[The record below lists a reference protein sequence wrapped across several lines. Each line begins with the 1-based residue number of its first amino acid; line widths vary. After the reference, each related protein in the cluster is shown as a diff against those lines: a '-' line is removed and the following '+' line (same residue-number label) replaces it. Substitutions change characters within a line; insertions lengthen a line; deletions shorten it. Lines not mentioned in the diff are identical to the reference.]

1 MTHSDGGKGSDRRP
15 TDEKAFSSNFDA
27 IFGNKKPERG
37 SFVYCK
43 ERGELVPKEE
53 YFGSSSQVNAPMVQA
68 DIAGYKSMVT
78 GEWIG
83 SRSTHRQHLKEH
95 RLVEIGNE
103 VKAHTTKQAPKV
115 DREAIKRD
123 IHTAMQRLGY

>member
-1 MTHSDGGKGSDRRP
+1 MHSEAGKGDAVRP
-15 TDEKAFSSNFDA
+15 MDKEAFDKGFEA
-27 IFGNKKPERG
+27 IFGAKKPSKG
-37 SFVYCK
+37 SFVQCPTTGK
-43 ERGELVPKEE
+43 LIPKDEF
-53 YFGSSSQVNAPMVQA
+53 YSAVDVNAPMVQA

-115 DREAIKRD
+115 DREQLRRD
-123 IHTAMQRLGY
+123 IHTSMQKLGY

>member
-1 MTHSDGGKGSDRRP
+1 MHHEAGKGSATRP
-15 TDEKAFSSNFDA
+15 TDKDAFDKGFDA
-27 IFGNKKPERG
+27 IFGVKKPTRG

-43 ERGELVPKEE
+43 EKGELIPKEE
-53 YFGSSSQVNAPMVQA
+53 YYGSSEVNAPMVQA

-115 DREAIKRD
+115 DREQLRRD
-123 IHTAMQRLGY
+123 IHTSMQRLGY

>member
-1 MTHSDGGKGSDRRP
+1 MHHEAGKGSDRRP
-15 TDEKAFSSNFDA
+15 TDEKAFASNYDA
-27 IFGNKKPERG
+27 IFGDKKPTRG
-37 SFVYCK
+37 SFVYDK
-43 ERGELVPKEE
+43 EKGELVPKEE
-53 YFGSSSQVNAPMVQA
+53 YYSSTVSNAPMIQA

-103 VKAHTTKQAPKV
+103 VKAHTTKQAPRV
-115 DREAIKRD
+115 DREQIRRD
-123 IHTAMQRLGY
+123 IHQSIQKLGY

>member
-1 MTHSDGGKGSDRRP
+1 
-15 TDEKAFSSNFDA
+15 
-27 IFGNKKPERG
+27 
-37 SFVYCK
+37 
-43 ERGELVPKEE
+43 
-53 YFGSSSQVNAPMVQA
+53 
-68 DIAGYKSMVT
+68 MVT

-115 DREAIKRD
+115 DREQLRRD
-123 IHTAMQRLGY
+123 IHTSMQKLGY

>member
-1 MTHSDGGKGSDRRP
+1 MHSEAGKGSDRRP
-15 TDEKAFSSNFDA
+15 TDEKAFADNYDS
-27 IFGNKKPERG
+27 IFGAKKPSKG
-37 SFVYCK
+37 SFVQCPTTGK
-43 ERGELVPKEE
+43 LIPKDEF
-53 YFGSSSQVNAPMVQA
+53 YSAVDVNAPMVQA

-103 VKAHTTKQAPKV
+103 IKAHTTKQAPKV
-115 DREAIKRD
+115 DREQIRRD
-123 IHTAMQRLGY
+123 IHTSMQKLGY

>member
-1 MTHSDGGKGSDRRP
+1 MHHEAGKGSDRRP
-15 TDEKAFSSNFDA
+15 TDEKAYGDKYQA
-27 IFGNKKPERG
+27 IFGDSRAKRG
-37 SFVYCK
+37 SYVYDK
-43 ERGELVPKEE
+43 QTGELVPKEE
-53 YFGSSSQVNAPMVQA
+53 YYSASVSNAPMIQT

-103 VKAHTTKQAPKV
+103 VKAHTTKQAPRV
-115 DREAIKRD
+115 DREQIRRD
-123 IHTAMQRLGY
+123 IHQSIQKLGY

>member
-1 MTHSDGGKGSDRRP
+1 MHHEAGKGDKQRP
-15 TDEKAFSSNFDA
+15 TDKDAFDKGFDA
-27 IFGNKKPERG
+27 IFGVKKPTRG

-43 ERGELVPKEE
+43 EKGELIPREE
-53 YFGSSSQVNAPMVQA
+53 YYGSSEVNAPMIQA

-115 DREAIKRD
+115 DREQLRRD
-123 IHTAMQRLGY
+123 IHTSMQKLGY

>member
-1 MTHSDGGKGSDRRP
+1 MHHEAGKGDKQRP
-15 TDEKAFSSNFDA
+15 TDKDAFDKGFDA
-27 IFGNKKPERG
+27 IFGVKKPTRG

-43 ERGELVPKEE
+43 EKGELIPREE
-53 YFGSSSQVNAPMVQA
+53 YYGSSEVNAPMIQA

-103 VKAHTTKQAPKV
+103 VKDHTTKQAPKV
-115 DREAIKRD
+115 DREQLRRD
-123 IHTAMQRLGY
+123 IHTSMQKLGY

>member
-1 MTHSDGGKGSDRRP
+1 MHHEAGKGDKQRP
-15 TDEKAFSSNFDA
+15 TDKDAFDKGFDA
-27 IFGNKKPERG
+27 IFGVKKPTRG

-43 ERGELVPKEE
+43 EKGELIPKEE
-53 YFGSSSQVNAPMVQA
+53 YYGSSEVNAPMVQA

-103 VKAHTTKQAPKV
+103 IKAHTTKQAPKV
-115 DREAIKRD
+115 DREQLRRD
-123 IHTAMQRLGY
+123 IHTSMQKLGY

>member
-1 MTHSDGGKGSDRRP
+1 MHSEAGKGDAVRP
-15 TDEKAFSSNFDA
+15 MDKEAFDKGFET
-27 IFGNKKPERG
+27 IFGAKKPSKG
-37 SFVYCK
+37 SFVQCPTTGK
-43 ERGELVPKEE
+43 LIPKDEF
-53 YFGSSSQVNAPMVQA
+53 YSAVDVNAPMVQA

-115 DREAIKRD
+115 DREQIRRD
-123 IHTAMQRLGY
+123 IHTSMQKLGY